1 MTLESQSPKI
11 FGQGLAALGQKGT
24 EWAEWCIQEAD
35 RVDEGGTVK
44 VSKQGS
50 GENGKLPEGWEGLRP
65 SLSLTL
71 LVSRGSVSC
80 PTLTLTSVDFIS
92 HPPEGG

>member
-35 RVDEGGTVK
+35 SVDEGGKVK
-44 VSKQGS
+44 ASREAVRMESYQRD
-50 GENGKLPEGWEGLRP
+50 GKAFDPR
-65 SLSLTL
+65 LSLTPR
-71 LVSRGSVSC
+71 VSRGSVSR
-80 PTLTLTSVDFIS
+80 PTLTLTSVAFMS